1 MENLSFIEVILLF
14 IVSNIL
20 SFLFAF
26 FLKKIKVENLS
37 KEITRLE
44 LELMNSHSEVLREM
58 QENVRLETSI
68 KNLITS
74 NYKEKQQ
81 LNNE

>member
-44 LELMNSHSEVLREM
+44 FELMNSHSEVLREM
-58 QENVRLETSI
+58 QENVRLENSI

-81 LNNE
+81 LNN

>member
-26 FLKKIKVENLS
+26 FLRKIKVETLS
-37 KEITRLE
+37 KKIVKLE
-44 LELMNSHSEVLREM
+44 LELMESHSEVLREM
-58 QENVRLETSI
+58 QENVRLENSI

-81 LNNE
+81 LNN

>member
-1 MENLSFIEVILLF
+1 METLSSINAMLIFIA
-14 IVSNIL
+14 SNIL
-20 SFLFAF
+20 TFLVAF
-26 FLKKIKVENLS
+26 FQKKIKIETLS

-58 QENVRLETSI
+58 NENVRLENTI

-74 NYKEKQQ
+74 NHKEKQQ
-81 LNNE
+81 LNN

>member
-14 IVSNIL
+14 LVSNIL

-26 FLKKIKVENLS
+26 FLRKIKVETLN
-37 KEITRLE
+37 KKITRLE

-58 QENVRLETSI
+58 QENVRLENTI
-68 KNLITS
+68 QNLITS

-81 LNNE
+81 LTN

>member
-1 MENLSFIEVILLF
+1 M
-14 IVSNIL
+14 SNIL

-58 QENVRLETSI
+58 QENVRLENSI

-81 LNNE
+81 LNN

>member
-1 MENLSFIEVILLF
+1 MENLSFIGSNTF
-14 IVSNIL
+14 IYCVKYSFVSVCL
-20 SFLFAF
+20 

-58 QENVRLETSI
+58 QENVRLENSI

-81 LNNE
+81 LNN

>member
-26 FLKKIKVENLS
+26 FLRKIKVETLS
-37 KEITRLE
+37 KKIVKLE
-44 LELMNSHSEVLREM
+44 LELMESHGETLREI
-58 QENVRLETSI
+58 QENTALKKSI
-68 KNLITS
+68 TNLITD
-74 NYKEKQQ
+74 NQKVWQ
-81 LNNE
+81 LNA

>member
-37 KEITRLE
+37 KEITRLV

-58 QENVRLETSI
+58 QENVRLENSI

-81 LNNE
+81 LNN

>member
-1 MENLSFIEVILLF
+1 MENLSLINAILIFIA
-14 IVSNIL
+14 SNIL

-26 FLKKIKVENLS
+26 FLRKIKTETLS

-58 QENVRLETSI
+58 NENVRLENTI

-74 NYKEKQQ
+74 NHKEKQQ
-81 LNNE
+81 LNN